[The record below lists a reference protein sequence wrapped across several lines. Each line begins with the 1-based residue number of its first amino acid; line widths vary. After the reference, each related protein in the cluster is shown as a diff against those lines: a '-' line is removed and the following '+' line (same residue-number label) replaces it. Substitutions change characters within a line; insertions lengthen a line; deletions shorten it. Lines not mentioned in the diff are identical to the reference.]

1 MCSRTYLVLKTV
13 SLTFHFQPKSNGKD
27 SRAGTKRKRVMK
39 FSDDEDDELEIKTEG
54 ETKVEDEGICLDDDQ
69 GLRSNFLAYL
79 SIKYIIYLP
88 LPIN

>member
-1 MCSRTYLVLKTV
+1 
-13 SLTFHFQPKSNGKD
+13 
-27 SRAGTKRKRVMK
+27 MK